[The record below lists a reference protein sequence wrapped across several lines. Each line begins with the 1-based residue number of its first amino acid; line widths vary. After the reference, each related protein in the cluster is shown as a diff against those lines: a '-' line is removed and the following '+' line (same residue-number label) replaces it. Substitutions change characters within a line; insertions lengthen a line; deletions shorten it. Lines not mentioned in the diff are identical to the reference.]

1 MTRIRLL
8 LALAA
13 LATLHTA
20 CNPVSVVT
28 MAAIYADTLFDS
40 GPAKFGPPASTDP
53 PDAYGVEPSMEDGL
67 LATVDGVEVP
77 MPSLSTDVRAEV
89 LGDWQDVHVTQVFAN
104 PHDVVVDARYVFP
117 LPHDAAVYAMT
128 MTVGDERIVARIDTV
143 EQATQTF
150 EAAAEAGNTA
160 ALLTQNRPNVFVQ
173 RLANIAAG
181 ESVTVEISY
190 NAPVDRVDGAWEI
203 AIPLVVGPR
212 FDAPGTEP
220 AAQPSQVVGVT
231 TAQAVEPRV
240 SVEVTLTPGLPI
252 RHLSSRTHRI
262 GEASDELDR
271 TVVSLVE
278 GRVPD
283 NRDFVLRWE
292 VGGDDVAVA
301 QSHAWGSA
309 QGGGYFALRVEPP
322 TAIDPATVQRR
333 EMGFVL
339 DTSGSMEGQPM
350 ELSRALV
357 SSALRT
363 LRPGDTFRIVR
374 FGDDATEY
382 SDAPIAATPS
392 SIEDAIRYVDGL
404 RGMGGTMMSLAV
416 QQALSPPVPDESLRM
431 VVFLT
436 DGYIGN
442 EAQIIAQIDAMRGD
456 ARLFAVGVGNG
467 VHRWLLDEMGTSGSG
482 FARFVD
488 LDEQADDVVDELVA
502 RWETPVWTDVTIDW
516 GGAPVSAV
524 TPDEPGDLF
533 AGHPLRVVGT
543 YTEPG
548 TYEVVVRGQQN
559 GAMVEVPVTLE
570 LSDHHR
576 DGWLTLGRLWARS
589 RVTELTRE
597 HMRAQYAAGRI
608 DDPDV
613 VELQEQIT
621 ALGLEWRLVTQWTAF
636 VAVSERVVD
645 PNGTSS
651 EADVAVPM
659 VDGVGLAAYG
669 GAMGSSTPE
678 PGTLLALATAALAGG
693 AARRRRRRS
702 CDDDDRGA

>member
-1 MTRIRLL
+1 MTRILSL
-8 LALAA
+8 IALAV
-13 LATLHTA
+13 LTTPLHA
-20 CNPVSVVT
+20 CNPVSVATV
-28 MAAIYADTLFDS
+28 AALHANELLDNGAPKS
-40 GPAKFGPPASTDP
+40 GPTSSTERPPE
-53 PDAYGVEPSMEDGL
+53 YLVEPSTQDGL
-67 LATVDGVEVP
+67 LVVIDGVEAP

-89 LGDWQDVHVTQVFAN
+89 IGDWQDVSVTQVFAN
-104 PHDVVVDARYVFP
+104 PHDRVVDARYVFP
-117 LPHDAAVYAMT
+117 LPHEAAVYAMT
-128 MTVGDERIVARIDTV
+128 MTVGDERIVAQIDTV
-143 EQATQTF
+143 EQATATF
-150 EAAAEAGNTA
+150 EAAAQAGNTA
-160 ALLTQNRPNVFVQ
+160 ALLTQSRPNVFVQ

-190 NAPVDRVDGAWEI
+190 SAPVDRVDGAWEL
-203 AIPLVVGPR
+203 ALPLVVGPR
-212 FDAPGTEP
+212 FDPPGAEP
-220 AAQPSQVVGVT
+220 AAQPGQVAGVT
-231 TAQAVEPRV
+231 TDASVTPRV
-240 SVEVTLTPGLPI
+240 SVEVALEPGLPI
-252 RHLSSRTHRI
+252 RHLTSRTHRI
-262 GEASDELDR
+262 EEATDPNNR
-271 TVVSLVE
+271 TVVSMVG

-292 VGGDDVAVA
+292 VGGDDVSVA

-322 TAIDPATVQRR
+322 VAVDPATVQRR
-333 EMGFVL
+333 DMVFVL
-339 DTSGSMEGQPM
+339 DTSGSMEGRPM

-382 SDAPIAATPS
+382 SAEPIAATPS
-392 SIEDAIRYVDGL
+392 SVDDAIRYVEGL

-442 EAQIIAQIDAMRGD
+442 ESEIIAQIDAMRGE

-482 FARFVD
+482 FTRFVD
-488 LDEQADDVVDELVA
+488 LDEQPDEVVDELVA
-502 RWETPVWTDVTIDW
+502 RWATPVWTDVTIDW
-516 GGAPVSAV
+516 GGAPVGMV
-524 TPDEPGDLF
+524 TPAEPGDLF

-543 YTEPG
+543 YAEPG
-548 TYEVVVRGQQN
+548 TYEVTVQGRQN
-559 GAMVEVPVTLE
+559 GEVVEVPVTLE

-589 RVTELTRE
+589 QVTDLTRE
-597 HMRAQYAAGRI
+597 HMRAQHAAGRT
-608 DDPDV
+608 DAAEV
-613 VELQEQIT
+613 LELQEQIT
-621 ALGLEWRLVTQWTAF
+621 ELGLQWRLVTPWTAF

-645 PNGTSS
+645 PNGTSD
-651 EADVAVPM
+651 EAEVAVPM
-659 VDGVGLAAYG
+659 VDGIGLSAYG

-678 PGTLLALATAALAGG
+678 PGTMLALATVALVGG
-693 AARRRRRRS
+693 AARRRRRRD
-702 CDDDDRGA
+702 CDDNAYRA